1 MSNLTNKILIIVES
15 PNKVKTIS
23 SILKKAGYTNAT
35 VMASVGH
42 IMSLGN
48 GGPAY
53 NSGIYPKQ
61 KFRMNLTVPEDKQK
75 VVNGITTQA
84 KTVDK
89 IYIMTDGDREGEI
102 IAWSIIKFCKLP
114 EEKCFRAIT
123 HEITPKALVE
133 ALEHPVAF
141 NDNLVNAG
149 LTRMMIDKLIGYGLS
164 PLGKKYIGAKSIG
177 RCQSVGLKLISDRET
192 EIASFIP
199 EIYYDLYLNFIKD
212 GTPYRAKYAGYNDE
226 TIEHFTKQAD
236 VDAVVS
242 NCAATPF
249 IVESVDKIE
258 HQEASKLPFC
268 TASFQQEAANKLGL
282 RVKDAMSCAQKLFEG
297 INIDGEH
304 KGLITYMRTDSTEIA
319 AEFIPELKQFVRATY
334 GSDKYIGPK
343 KSKKKATDQ
352 DGHEALRVSDV
363 NLTPDILATHINN
376 NLLLKVYK
384 LIWQR
389 TVASVM
395 PNALIGETIYT
406 ITNNGHKFV
415 LSNKELLSAGY
426 KAVYEFDDN
435 QNLSTP
441 ISLQLKEQ
449 LEHTDLE
456 ITKKFTKPKAR
467 YTEASLVKELQQREI
482 GRPSTYASIVETILS
497 PTRGYAKLDEK
508 HIVPTDRG
516 MQLAEYCNRSFPT
529 LINLSYTREMEE
541 TLDKIADG
549 KTVWLDYMEIFY
561 KNLQEIIE
569 STNETG
575 IAPEMPEK
583 ECPNCGSP
591 MVVRRSRF
599 GRLFYGCST
608 YPKCNGI
615 VGID

>member
-1 MSNLTNKILIIVES
+1 MSNLTDKILIIVES

-35 VMASVGH
+35 VMASIGH

-61 KFRMNLTVPEDKQK
+61 KFRMNLIVPEDKQK
-75 VVNGITTQA
+75 IVNGITAQA

-89 IYIMTDGDREGEI
+89 IFIMTDGDREGEI

-199 EIYYDLYLNFIKD
+199 EIYYDLYLNFVKD
-212 GTPYRAKYAGYNDE
+212 NTPYRAKYAGYNDE

-343 KSKKKATDQ
+343 KAKKKATDQ
-352 DGHEALRVSDV
+352 DGHEALRVSDI

-395 PNALIGETIYT
+395 PNALIGETVYT

-456 ITKKFTKPKAR
+456 TTKKFTKPKAR

-508 HIVPTDRG
+508 YIVPTDRG

-529 LINLSYTREMEE
+529 LINLNYTREMEE